1 MQLRL
6 TCSATFSKS
15 PLNFTMYF
23 RPLVKRPQR
32 ISTEKMFFF
41 KNGMVGSSSQVKWCL
56 QTKYQLLTRNLKI
69 CDGHPRNTVGNC
81 SLRRTVALYFHFS
94 QSSFNE
100 TIFLPYQEI
109 LVSTSYSQYCQILL
123 VVLRCT
129 QCNDY
134 IILQR
139 IVKVKK
145 WQQQQQQQTNSNSNS
160 NSNNSIKQ

>member
-56 QTKYQLLTRNLKI
+56 QTKYQLLTRNLKN
-69 CDGHPRNTVGNC
+69 CDGHPTSTFKRKGHQ
-81 SLRRTVALYFHFS
+81 ALALALLASKKCKSKSKRSKTAPTDLNRKNVFFFKNGMV
-94 QSSFNE
+94 SS
-100 TIFLPYQEI
+100 
-109 LVSTSYSQYCQILL
+109 SSYILL
-123 VVLRCT
+123 GKMASI
-129 QCNDY
+129 NK
-134 IILQR
+134 ISA
-139 IVKVKK
+139 
-145 WQQQQQQQTNSNSNS
+145 SNSKFENLR
-160 NSNNSIKQ
+160 

>member
-69 CDGHPRNTVGNC
+69 CDGHPTSNIECIITT
-81 SLRRTVALYFHFS
+81 SLTRS
-94 QSSFNE
+94 
-100 TIFLPYQEI
+100 
-109 LVSTSYSQYCQILL
+109 SYSQPFLDSKETKISTHSHARNSKASISYLYQNYYLHQHALSQLKTTAQSSTHTMYRRLRQDEVLL
-123 VVLRCT
+123 
-129 QCNDY
+129 
-134 IILQR
+134 
-139 IVKVKK
+139 
-145 WQQQQQQQTNSNSNS
+145 
-160 NSNNSIKQ
+160 

>member
-6 TCSATFSKS
+6 TCSAAFSKS

-69 CDGHPRNTVGNC
+69 CDGHPNC
-81 SLRRTVALYFHFS
+81 SNKIT
-94 QSSFNE
+94 
-100 TIFLPYQEI
+100 YQLLLI
-109 LVSTSYSQYCQILL
+109 IIIILL
-123 VVLRCT
+123 GQHAKLGACLAQKFV
-129 QCNDY
+129 
-134 IILQR
+134 
-139 IVKVKK
+139 
-145 WQQQQQQQTNSNSNS
+145 QQTLFDADFEGLASNAEVYIFNQDDS
-160 NSNNSIKQ
+160 QEQA

>member
-1 MQLRL
+1 MRLVASYHGVYEATEKCQRRRPRYASWIKTYFIISRLALTKCRQGSLGGVYLGDAWMSTRPNTYKDDQVQYYTLMQLRL

-69 CDGHPRNTVGNC
+69 CDGHPSR
-81 SLRRTVALYFHFS
+81 
-94 QSSFNE
+94 
-100 TIFLPYQEI
+100 
-109 LVSTSYSQYCQILL
+109 ST
-123 VVLRCT
+123 
-129 QCNDY
+129 
-134 IILQR
+134 
-139 IVKVKK
+139 
-145 WQQQQQQQTNSNSNS
+145 
-160 NSNNSIKQ
+160 